1 MFAGS
6 TEPRPASREEL
17 LTPELA
23 ARLDRLDLSSRK
35 VFSGALPGE
44 RRSKRRGSS
53 VEFDDHRPYSPG
65 DDTRHLDWSVLAR
78 MDRLFIKLFREE
90 QDLSVTIL
98 LDASPSMDAGVPSK
112 LVFSH
117 RLAMALAYCA
127 LVSQSRVTIASF
139 GTAAGYSTL
148 PPARGRR
155 WIQSVSD
162 FLINNMRHDPPEPGA
177 AGGTFADAL
186 RRAARERVGSGV
198 FVLLSDCLI
207 REGYRPGLSV
217 LGDTGRG
224 GFDTTVVQIL
234 SPGELD
240 PAAERDRL
248 SGDLRLTDCET
259 GAAAEVT
266 VSAELIERYR
276 RRTRAYCDELAGF
289 CRSRGM
295 RHTQILSSTP
305 VEEVVLRSL
314 RRVGVIGSA

>member
-6 TEPRPASREEL
+6 NEPRPASREEL
-17 LTPELA
+17 LSSELA
-23 ARLDRLDLSSRK
+23 ARLDRLDLASRK
-35 VFSGALPGE
+35 IFSGSLPGE

-53 VEFDDHRPYSPG
+53 VEFDDYRPYAPG

-98 LDASPSMDAGVPSK
+98 LDASPSMDAGTPSK
-112 LVFSH
+112 LIFSH
-117 RLAMALAYCA
+117 RLAMALSYSA
-127 LVSQSRVTIASF
+127 LVSQNRVTIASF
-139 GTAAGYSTL
+139 GTAAGYRGL

-155 WIQSVSD
+155 WIQTVAE
-162 FLINNMRHDPPEPGA
+162 FLIENMRQDPPAPGA
-177 AGGTFADAL
+177 AQATFADAL

-198 FVLLSDCLI
+198 FVLLSDCLV

-217 LGDTGRG
+217 LADTGRG

-234 SPGELD
+234 SPAELD

-248 SGDLRLTDCET
+248 SGDLRLTDSET
-259 GAAAEVT
+259 GAAAEIT

-276 RRTRAYCDELAGF
+276 RRVRGYCDDLAAF
-289 CRSRGM
+289 CRSRGI

-314 RRVGVIGSA
+314 RKIGVLGSA